1 MDKGGRVIYILL
13 TMGLLLVIGS
23 VFALYFFGN
32 EKFAY
37 TVISYCIFGGGFGLL
52 GDGIGRLNVAR
63 LEKKDPERMKLVN
76 IEKNDERNIAID
88 EKARAKAY
96 TLSVY
101 LFSAVLVALAIMR
114 VDIKALL
121 LVLAAD
127 LLVLAYSLYI
137 RIKLYKE
144 M

>member
-1 MDKGGRVIYILL
+1 MDKGGKVVYILL

-23 VFALYFFGN
+23 IFALYFFGN

-101 LFSAVLVALAIMR
+101 LFSAVLVALAMMR

>member
-1 MDKGGRVIYILL
+1 MDKGGRAAYIFLII
-13 TMGLLLVIGS
+13 GLLLVIGS
-23 VFALYFFGN
+23 SFALYFFGN

-52 GDGIGRLNVAR
+52 GDGIGRLNAAR
-63 LEKKDPERMKLVN
+63 LEKKDPERMRLYN
-76 IEKNDERNIAID
+76 IEKNDERNIYID
-88 EKARAKAY
+88 EKARAKAF
-96 TLSVY
+96 TLSQY
-101 LFSAVLVALAIMR
+101 LFSAVLVVLAIMR
-114 VDIKALL
+114 VELKALL

-137 RIKLYKE
+137 RLKLYKE

>member
-1 MDKGGRVIYILL
+1 M
-13 TMGLLLVIGS
+13 
-23 VFALYFFGN
+23 
-32 EKFAY
+32 
-37 TVISYCIFGGGFGLL
+37 

>member
-1 MDKGGRVIYILL
+1 MDKGGRVAYILL
-13 TMGLLLVIGS
+13 ITGLLLVIGS
-23 VFALYFFGN
+23 SFAFYFFGS

-37 TVISYCIFGGGFGLL
+37 TVISYSIFGGGFGLL
-52 GDGIGRLNVAR
+52 GDGIGRLNAAR
-63 LEKKDPERMKLVN
+63 LEKKDPERMRMVN

-88 EKARAKAY
+88 EKARAKAF
-96 TLSVY
+96 TLSQY

-114 VDIKALL
+114 VDLKALL

-127 LLVLAYSLYI
+127 LLTLTYSLYI
-137 RIKLYKE
+137 RLKLYKE

>member
-1 MDKGGRVIYILL
+1 MDKGGKVVYILL

-96 TLSVY
+96 TLSIY